1 MRKLTRRF
9 VSLFLVI
16 VMMSVVTA
24 CGGDGGK
31 TAADNGTG
39 TEGTAQD
46 GEGAAGTEEAGQS
59 GESAGPATAAE
70 GEKIIN
76 IGVTDSLG
84 GVNPF
89 AIDQTEINKYALDL
103 MFLPL
108 MELDKDLNFQGMLA
122 DSITTE
128 DNINFIVHVDDKATW
143 SDGTP
148 VTAYDVEYSVMRYAS
163 PIVANTTLLLYA
175 FEGTDDETGFL
186 EEGADSMAGLT
197 VLDDK
202 TIQFTSKYPMAL
214 TTFQNSYARYLHVLP
229 KHIIEKFD
237 ESELTSNDWFN
248 HPDVINGPYFMT
260 GYDADHYISYTANKD
275 YWKGA
280 PKIDKLNIRIVDGSQ
295 IYAGLQSGEIDI
307 TQHTMTAI
315 PQEDYES
322 IEALDNVKVVYGSPV
337 TNQSA
342 FIQTANIPDARVR
355 QALVYAIDRQQLVDQ
370 LLKGHGEV
378 VDGFLSSASPFF
390 DASVEPLEYNPEKA
404 KELLAEAGWDGS
416 QTLRFYVNSG
426 DNTFVN
432 GVQVIAAQWAAVG
445 INAEITTV
453 DLATLM
459 TVAGTTDY
467 DIMAVQYTY
476 APVDPY
482 PDVTWLLGGE
492 GSWTGYYN
500 DEVAAALDGTQ
511 QTSNVSE
518 IKNFYSVVNRKMQ
531 EDAAMFSVYVIS
543 AQGAVSNRVSGA
555 EPSVYGF
562 FNDVHNWDVTE

>member
-1 MRKLTRRF
+1 MKRIARRLL
-9 VSLFLVI
+9 SLSLALAMMA
-16 VMMSVVTA
+16 VMTA
-24 CGGDGGK
+24 CGTSGNGGN
-31 TAADNGTG
+31 TAVTDDAVYDENGEPT
-39 TEGTAQD
+39 
-46 GEGAAGTEEAGQS
+46 
-59 GESAGPATAAE
+59 GPAEAAE

-89 AIDQTEINKYALDL
+89 AIDQTEINKYAMDL

-122 DSITTE
+122 DSITTD
-128 DNINFIVHVDDKATW
+128 DNMHFIVHIDDEATW

-148 VTAYDVEYSVMRYAS
+148 VTAYDVEYSVLRYAS
-163 PIVANTTLLLYA
+163 PVVANSTLLLYA
-175 FEGTDDETGFL
+175 FEGTDDATGFV
-186 EEGADSMAGLT
+186 EEGATSMAGLT

-202 TIQFTSKYPMAL
+202 TIQFSAKYPMAL
-214 TTFQNSYARYLHVLP
+214 TTFQNSYGRYLHVLP
-229 KHIIEKFD
+229 KHVIEKFS
-237 ESELTSNDWFN
+237 ESELTSNSWFN
-248 HPDVINGPYFMT
+248 QPDVISGPYFLT
-260 GYDADHYISYTANKD
+260 GYDADHYISYTANTD

-280 PKIDKLNIRIVDGSQ
+280 PKIDKLNFKIVDGSQ

-322 IEALDNVKVVYGSPV
+322 IEALKNVTVVYGSPV

-342 FIQTANIPDARVR
+342 FIQTANIPDERVR

-378 VDGFLSSASPFF
+378 VDGFLSSASPFY
-390 DASVEPLEYNPEKA
+390 DSTIEPLAYDPEKA
-404 KELLAEAGWDGS
+404 KELLEEAGWDS
-416 QTLRFYVNSG
+416 TKVLRFYVNSG

-445 INAEITTV
+445 INVEITTV

-500 DEVAAALDGTQ
+500 EEVTGALEGTQ
-511 QTSNVSE
+511 QTSSVEE
-518 IKNFYSVVNRKMQ
+518 IKDFYSTVNRKMQ
-531 EDAAMFSVYVIS
+531 EEAPMFSVYVIS
-543 AQGAVSNRVSGA
+543 AQGAVSNRVAGA
-555 EPSVYGF
+555 QPSVYGF
-562 FNDVHNWDVTE
+562 LNDVHNWDVTQ

>member
-1 MRKLTRRF
+1 MKKITTK
-9 VSLFLVI
+9 VMSLLLALVM
-16 VMMSVVTA
+16 VASVTA
-24 CGGDGGK
+24 CG
-31 TAADNGTG
+31 AASTE
-39 TEGTAQD
+39 EGTTTED
-46 GEGAAGTEEAGQS
+46 AAVTEEGTEESTEG
-59 GESAGPATAAE
+59 AGPATAAE

-76 IGVTDSLG
+76 VGVTDSLG

-89 AIDQTEINKYALDL
+89 AIDQTEINKYAIDL

-108 MELDKDLNFQGMLA
+108 MELDKDLNFQAMLA

-128 DNINFIVHVDDKATW
+128 DNINFVVHVDDAATW

-148 VTAYDVEYSVMRYAS
+148 VTADDVAYSVLRLAS
-163 PIVANTTLLLYA
+163 PIVNNTTLMLYA
-175 FEGTDDETGFL
+175 FEGTDDATGFV
-186 EEGADSMAGLT
+186 EEGATSMSGVQ

-202 TIQFTSKYPMAL
+202 TVQFTSKYPMAL
-214 TTFQNSYARYLHVLP
+214 TTFQNTYARYIHVMP
-229 KHIIEKFD
+229 KHVIEQFAED
-237 ESELTSNDWFN
+237 ELTTAEWFN
-248 HPDVINGPYFMT
+248 KPDVISGPFFLT
-260 GYDADHYISYTANKD
+260 DYDNDHYISYTANKD

-280 PKIDKLNIRIVDGSQ
+280 PKIDKLNIKIVDGSQ
-295 IYAGLQSGEIDI
+295 IYSGLQSGEIDI

-322 IEALDNVKVVYGSPV
+322 IEALENVSVVYGSPV

-378 VDGFLSSASPFF
+378 VDGFLSSASPFY
-390 DASVEPLEYNPEKA
+390 DDSITPIEYNPEKA
-404 KELLAEAGWDGS
+404 KELLEEAGWDGS

-432 GVQVIAAQWAAVG
+432 GVQVMVAQWAAVG
-445 INAEITTV
+445 INVEVTTV

-459 TVAGTTDY
+459 SVAGTTDY

-492 GSWTGYYN
+492 GSWTGYSN
-500 DEVAAALDGTQ
+500 DEVNTALAGTQ
-511 QTSNVSE
+511 ETSDVAE
-518 IKNFYSVVNRKMQ
+518 IKDLYSIVDKKMQ
-531 EDAAMFSVYVIS
+531 EDAAMFSVYIIS
-543 AQGAVSNRVSGA
+543 AQGAVSNRVTGA
-555 EPSVYGF
+555 QPSVYGF
-562 FNDVHNWDVTE
+562 FNDVQNWDVTE